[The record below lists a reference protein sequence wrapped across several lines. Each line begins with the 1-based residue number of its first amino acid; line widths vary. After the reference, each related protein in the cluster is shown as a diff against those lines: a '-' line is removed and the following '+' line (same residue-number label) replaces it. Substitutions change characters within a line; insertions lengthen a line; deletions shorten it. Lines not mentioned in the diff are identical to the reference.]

1 MNKKIDINNKINYE
15 DGKLIYRLLIIKYRD
30 MFSKKDAYDMALR
43 LYDYGIRYFMFFD
56 NKIDVDE
63 IVNYCLYRKKVVDI
77 CSKKNVVYSYD
88 YEDIED
94 NKNGEVIK
102 LDFTKKRR
110 SR

>member
-1 MNKKIDINNKINYE
+1 MHTNESFWTLYYFCNSSN
-15 DGKLIYRLLIIKYRD
+15 GKAR
-30 MFSKKDAYDMALR
+30 S
-43 LYDYGIRYFMFFD
+43 
-56 NKIDVDE
+56 
-63 IVNYCLYRKKVVDI
+63 I